1 MKFELS
7 KFHLLCIVSMT
18 FSRSFFV
25 SSGKINIDRKMEK
38 TSTRVVCLSLVA
50 HKYIDNR
57 MISHEEM

>member
-1 MKFELS
+1 
-7 KFHLLCIVSMT
+7 MT

-25 SSGKINIDRKMEK
+25 ASGKINIDRKMEK